1 MSDSLVRAALQ
12 RAGWGDDLRLKPLGV
27 TGNNHVLLAETGDRT
42 FLVKQYFQHPDDPRN
57 RFETERAFY
66 TFLWD
71 TNVRAVPEPIAW
83 YPDERLALLEFVRG
97 EKPTA
102 ATPELVQEALGF
114 LVEINRQRGA
124 TAAGSLPLASE
135 ACFSVVEHLATVD
148 RRIERLR
155 KIAPESS
162 RHEAAIAFVH
172 ERLAPAWLTLRRE
185 TERTMPGK
193 KDRILAPIDRCIS
206 PSDFGFHNT
215 IRSSDGRLRFFDF
228 EYAGWDDPAKTVCD
242 FFCQPAVP
250 VPNEWLPAFLD
261 KIGDALGGNDLA
273 ARVALLL
280 PVYQT
285 KWCCIMLNDFLPAGN
300 QRRAFSNPGLQDESR
315 WDKKLE
321 KAVEFHHTVFP

>member
-1 MSDSLVRAALQ
+1 MNESLVLATLQ
-12 RAGWGDDLRLKPLGV
+12 RAGWGDDIRLEPLGV
-27 TGNNHVLLAETGDRT
+27 TGNNHVLLAQAADRT

-71 TNVRAVPEPIAW
+71 ANFRSVPEPIAW
-83 YPDERLALLEFVRG
+83 YPEERLALLEFVRG

-102 ATPELVQEALGF
+102 ARPELVEEALGF
-114 LVEINRQRGA
+114 LIDINRRRDA
-124 TAAGSLPLASE
+124 SSANSLPLASE
-135 ACFSVVEHLATVD
+135 ACFSVAEHLATVD

-155 KIAPESS
+155 KILPESS
-162 RHEAAIAFVH
+162 RHEAAIAFVR
-172 ERLAPAWLTLRRE
+172 ERLAPAWMALRRE
-185 TERTMPGK
+185 TERAMPE
-193 KDRILAPIDRCIS
+193 KDRTLAQSERWIS

-215 IRSSDGRLRFFDF
+215 IRSADGRLRFFDF

-250 VPNEWLPAFLD
+250 VPNEWLRTVLD
-261 KIGDALGGNDLA
+261 KLRGAFGGDDLA

-300 QRRAFSNPGLQDESR
+300 QRRVFSNPAVRDESR
-315 WDKKLE
+315 WDKQLE
-321 KAVEFHHTVFP
+321 KAVEFHETAFP

>member
-1 MSDSLVRAALQ
+1 MSDSLVLATLQ
-12 RAGWGDDLRLKPLGV
+12 RAGWGDDIRLEPLGV
-27 TGNNHVLLAETGDRT
+27 TGNNHVLLAQAGDRA

-71 TNVRAVPEPIAW
+71 ANIRTVPEPLAW
-83 YPDERLALLEFVRG
+83 YPEERLALLEYVQG

-102 ATPELVQEALGF
+102 ATPDLAQEAISF
-114 LVEINRQRGA
+114 LIRINRPRE
-124 TAAGSLPLASE
+124 AAAASSLPVASE
-135 ACFSVVEHLATVD
+135 ACFSVAEHLATVD
-148 RRIERLR
+148 HRIERLR
-155 KIAPESS
+155 RIVPESS
-162 RHEAAIAFVH
+162 RHQGAITFVQ
-172 ERLAPAWLTLRRE
+172 ERLAPAWMTLRE
-185 TERTMPGK
+185 KTERAMTE
-193 KDRILAPIDRCIS
+193 KDRTLDHSERCIS

-250 VPNEWLPAFLD
+250 VPNEWMPAALD
-261 KIGDALGGNDLA
+261 RLRGAFCGDGLA
-273 ARVALLL
+273 ERVTLLL

-300 QRRAFSNPGLQDESR
+300 QRRAFSNPEVRDESR
-315 WDKKLE
+315 WDKQLE
-321 KAVEFHHTVFP
+321 KAIEFHQTAFP

>member
-1 MSDSLVRAALQ
+1 MSESVVLATLQ
-12 RAGWGDDLRLKPLGV
+12 RAGWGDDIRLEPLGV
-27 TGNNHVLLAETGDRT
+27 TGNNHVLLVQAGDRT

-71 TNVRAVPEPIAW
+71 ANIRAVPEPMAW
-83 YPDERLALLEFVRG
+83 YPDERLALLEYVRG

-102 ATPELVQEALGF
+102 ATPELVREGIGF
-114 LVEINRQRGA
+114 LIEINRRRDA
-124 TAAGSLPLASE
+124 AAAGSLPVASE
-135 ACFSVVEHLATVD
+135 ACFSFAEHLATVD
-148 RRIERLR
+148 RRVEWLGRIV
-155 KIAPESS
+155 PENS

-172 ERLAPAWLTLRRE
+172 KRLAPAWAVLRRE
-185 TERTMPGK
+185 TERAVAGM
-193 KDRILAPIDRCIS
+193 DRTLAQSERCIS

-215 IRSSDGRLRFFDF
+215 IRSLDGQLRFFDF

-250 VPNEWLPAFLD
+250 VPNEWLATVLDEIRGAFG
-261 KIGDALGGNDLA
+261 GDDLA
-273 ARVALLL
+273 ARAALLL

-300 QRRAFSNPGLQDESR
+300 QRRTFSNPDLRDESR
-315 WDKKLE
+315 WDKQLE
-321 KAVEFHHTVFP
+321 KAVKFHHTAFP

>member
-1 MSDSLVRAALQ
+1 MSESLVLATLQ
-12 RAGWGDDLRLKPLGV
+12 RAGWGDNIRLEPLGV
-27 TGNNHVLLAETGDRT
+27 TGNNHVLLAETADRT

-66 TFLWD
+66 TFLWEA
-71 TNVRAVPEPIAW
+71 NIRSIPEPLAW
-83 YPDERLALLEFVRG
+83 YPQERLALLEYVRG
-97 EKPTA
+97 EKPTV

-114 LVEINRQRGA
+114 LIEINQQRETPSA
-124 TAAGSLPLASE
+124 KSLPLASE
-135 ACFSVVEHLATVD
+135 ACFSVAEHLATVD

-155 KIAPESS
+155 KIVPESS
-162 RHEAAIAFVH
+162 RHETAIAFVN
-172 ERLAPAWLTLRRE
+172 ERLAPAWAALRRE
-185 TERTMPGK
+185 TEGAAAERDRT
-193 KDRILAPIDRCIS
+193 LAQSERCIS

-215 IRSSDGRLRFFDF
+215 IRSEDSRLRFFDF

-250 VPNEWLPAFLD
+250 VPNEWLPVVLD
-261 KIGDALGGNDLA
+261 KIHGALDGDDLA

-280 PVYQT
+280 PVYRT

-315 WDKKLE
+315 WDKQLE
-321 KAVEFHHTVFP
+321 KAAKFHQTAFP

>member
-1 MSDSLVRAALQ
+1 MSEELVLATLR
-12 RAGWGDDLRLKPLGV
+12 RAGWGDEIHLRPIGV
-27 TGNNHVLLAETGDRT
+27 TGNNHVLLAQARDRT

-66 TFLWD
+66 TFLGD
-71 TNVRAVPEPIAW
+71 ADVRAVPEPVAW
-83 YPDERLALLEFVRG
+83 YPEERLALLEYVRG
-97 EKPTA
+97 GKPTV

-114 LVEINRQRGA
+114 LIEINRRRDTSSA
-124 TAAGSLPLASE
+124 SALPLASE
-135 ACFSVVEHLATVD
+135 ACFSVTEHLATVD

-155 KIAPESS
+155 KIVPESA
-162 RHEAAIAFVH
+162 RHEGAIAFVQ
-172 ERLAPAWLTLRRE
+172 ERLAPAWTALRRE
-185 TERTMPGK
+185 TEGAVAE
-193 KDRILAPIDRCIS
+193 KDRTLAQSERCIS

-215 IRSSDGRLRFFDF
+215 IRSAEGRLRFFDF

-261 KIGDALGGNDLA
+261 NIRGAFGTDDLA
-273 ARVALLL
+273 KRVALLR

-300 QRRAFSNPGLQDESR
+300 QRRAFSNPDVRDESR
-315 WDKKLE
+315 WHKQLE
-321 KAVEFHHTVFP
+321 KAKEFHQTAFP